1 MKLRPFLL
9 MATLLFAGFTPLISQ
24 ATNGRS
30 SGVDLA
36 VIDFEAT
43 YTDATDASEYRVFS
57 SAETVGRTDDLYVV
71 DGILNHKSDLT
82 FTIENQGTTSA
93 INTVIWLSIQ
103 HDVYG
108 DFEIFNNSKTSS
120 QINAGAT
127 ENIVFQWNA
136 TYAGNHTMK
145 LFIETSVIDDD
156 SSDNNFQ
163 RHLTIGYNYEIFDDI
178 SAWTLGTS
186 WSQSNE

>member
-9 MATLLFAGFTPLISQ
+9 LATLLFAGLTPLISQ

-43 YTDATDASEYRVFS
+43 YTDAIDASEYRVFS

-82 FTIENQGTTSA
+82 FTI
-93 INTVIWLSIQ
+93 
-103 HDVYG
+103 
-108 DFEIFNNSKTSS
+108 
-120 QINAGAT
+120 
-127 ENIVFQWNA
+127 
-136 TYAGNHTMK
+136 
-145 LFIETSVIDDD
+145 
-156 SSDNNFQ
+156 
-163 RHLTIGYNYEIFDDI
+163 
-178 SAWTLGTS
+178 
-186 WSQSNE
+186 